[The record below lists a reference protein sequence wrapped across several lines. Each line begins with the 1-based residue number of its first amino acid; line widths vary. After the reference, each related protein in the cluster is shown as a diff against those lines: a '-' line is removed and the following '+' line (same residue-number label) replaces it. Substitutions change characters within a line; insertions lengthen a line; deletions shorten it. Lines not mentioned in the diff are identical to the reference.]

1 MARLGKDAARRSTTG
16 ASAAIMT
23 STWMYFTGTRT
34 SEGLADGRVKGSST
48 R

>member
-1 MARLGKDAARRSTTG
+1 MVRLGKDA

-23 STWMYFTGTRT
+23 SKVPGCTCTGTRM